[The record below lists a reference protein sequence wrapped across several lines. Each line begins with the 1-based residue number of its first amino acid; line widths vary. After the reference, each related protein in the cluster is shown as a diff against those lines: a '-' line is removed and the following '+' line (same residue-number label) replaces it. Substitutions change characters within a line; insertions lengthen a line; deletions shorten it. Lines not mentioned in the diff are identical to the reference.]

1 MTADR
6 NARIAASF
14 HDGEVQVHFVHTLT
28 IAEELKV
35 KLPADSFLK
44 SYQ

>member
-6 NARIAASF
+6 NVCIAASF
-14 HDGEVQVHFVHTLT
+14 HAGEAQVCFVHTLT